1 MVVECFE
8 GISIIVENCAE
19 SNLRIMKNLE
29 FLKSVVWRAQTL
41 NDNFYFD
48 IIVNLFDS
56 ILMVGDELQKELLES
71 GIFDFFEN
79 LL

>member
-1 MVVECFE
+1 
-8 GISIIVENCAE
+8 
-19 SNLRIMKNLE
+19 MKNLE

-71 GIFDFFEN
+71 GIFDFLEN